1 MHLENKTAFVME
13 QEGAAVSGLFGQEL
27 QVTTFLGGGL
37 AQCAAGNQIT
47 VAITTDKLLLLK
59 P

>member
-1 MHLENKTAFVME
+1 ME
-13 QEGAAVSGLFGQEL
+13 QEGAAVSGLFGKEL

-47 VAITTDKLLLLK
+47 VAITIDKLLLLK